1 MSSRL
6 HGAAR
11 TRWVTLGAIL
21 VIAAS
26 AVIAVVIEAPAG
38 LAPGGCSLSDSLN
51 PPSFPGH
58 IFGFDLQGC
67 DLFILTLAGARNS
80 LLVGVM
86 ATVLALLV
94 AIPVGTTA
102 GYAGGWFDGLVGR
115 LVDLVTALPI
125 ILIGLVILSGLDRR
139 GVLLVSIVMAVA
151 AWPIYTRVIRAATS
165 RESELAHVDAAKALG
180 ASPPRLLVRHVLP
193 GSVGSI
199 IAVIPAT
206 IAFTIGAEAL
216 LSFLG
221 AGLRM
226 PDVSWGSLLAEA
238 QRYIRSS
245 PHLMLPGVFLLV
257 VTGAL
262 VVLGEAAR
270 VRLPD

>member
-1 MSSRL
+1 L
-6 HGAAR
+6 GAA
-11 TRWVTLGAIL
+11 L
-21 VIAAS
+21 VLAA
-26 AVIAVVIEAPAG
+26 AVVIAVLAEAPAG
-38 LAPGGCSLSDSLN
+38 LDPAGCSLEESLAR
-51 PPSFPGH
+51 PSFPEH
-58 IFGFDLQGC
+58 VFGYDLQGC
-67 DLFILTLAGARNS
+67 DLLALTLAGTRNS
-80 LLVGVM
+80 LLVGVL
-86 ATVLALLV
+86 ATVLALAA
-94 AIPVGTTA
+94 AIPAGTTA
-102 GYAGGWFDGLVGR
+102 GFAGGWVDGLVGR

-125 ILIGLVILSGLDRR
+125 ILIGLVILSGLDSR
-139 GVLLVSIVMAVA
+139 GVFLVAIVMAVA

-165 RESELAHVDAAKALG
+165 RESELAHVDAARALG
-180 ASPPRLLVRHVLP
+180 ASRSRLLLRHVMP
-193 GSVGSI
+193 GSIGSV

-221 AGLRM
+221 AGLQM

-238 QRYIRSS
+238 QRYIRQA

>member
-1 MSSRL
+1 MRTRL
-6 HGAAR
+6 DTAVRA
-11 TRWVTLGAIL
+11 RWVTVGAGL
-21 VIAAS
+21 VLAA
-26 AVIAVVIEAPAG
+26 AVVIALVFEAPAG
-38 LAPGGCSLSDSLN
+38 LAPGGCSLGDSLS

-67 DLFILTLAGARNS
+67 DLFALTLAGARNS
-80 LLVGVM
+80 MIVGVL
-86 ATVLALLV
+86 ATVFALL
-94 AIPVGTTA
+94 AALPAGTTA
-102 GYAGGWFDGLVGR
+102 GFAGGWVDGLVGR

-125 ILIGLVILSGLDRR
+125 ILIGLVVLSGLDSR
-139 GVLLVSIVMAVA
+139 GVLLVAMVMAVA

-165 RESELAHVDAAKALG
+165 RESELAHVDAARAMG
-180 ASPPRLLVRHVLP
+180 ASRTRLLVRHVMP
-193 GSVGSI
+193 GSIGSV

-221 AGLRM
+221 AGLQM
-226 PDVSWGSLLAEA
+226 PDVSWGVLLAEA
-238 QRYIRSS
+238 QRYIRQA

-262 VVLGEAAR
+262 VVLGESAR
-270 VRLPD
+270 VRLRD

>member
-1 MSSRL
+1 MQS
-6 HGAAR
+6 AAR
-11 TRWVTLGAIL
+11 PKWVTIGAVLIL
-21 VIAAS
+21 TAAAFL
-26 AVIAVVIEAPAG
+26 AVFSEAPAG
-38 LAPGGCSLSDSLN
+38 LDPSGCSLQQSLV

-58 IFGFDLQGC
+58 IFGYDLQGC
-67 DLFILTLAGARNS
+67 DLLVLTMAGTRNS
-80 LLVGVM
+80 LLVGVL
-86 ATVLALLV
+86 ATLFALAV
-94 AIPVGTTA
+94 AIPAGTTA
-102 GYAGGWFDGLVGR
+102 GFAGGWFDGLVGR

-125 ILIGLVILSGLDRR
+125 ILIGLVILSGLDDR
-139 GVLLVSIVMAVA
+139 GVLLVAIVMAVA

-165 RESELAHVDAAKALG
+165 RESELAHVDAARALG
-180 ASPPRLLVRHVLP
+180 AGRSRLLIRHVMP
-193 GSVGSI
+193 GSIGSV

-221 AGLRM
+221 AGLQL
-226 PDVSWGSLLAEA
+226 PDVSWGVLLAEA
-238 QRYIRSS
+238 QRYIRQA
-245 PHLMLPGVFLLV
+245 PHLMLPGVFLLI